1 MESTITTTSA
11 RPTLSNKAMRPRFNP
26 PVYSS
31 SSSSSFNSSGEMQY
45 VDPDSGEPFS
55 GDYHLP
61 QQPMTSS
68 QTPVAEELS
77 SEDHPDQDSQSS
89 RRAFARRRNPEP
101 EDERITTTTSD
112 MQVDTS
118 SNSSNRAATAPA
130 SLQPVDP
137 PDPPNFYHRDMD
149 FEVQLI
155 SLRNKR
161 VLMAR
166 LVEVVPR
173 GRLSLVRSLVLHDQG
188 FVEQNSIIESN
199 NGSPYALTFF

>member
-45 VDPDSGEPFS
+45 VDPDSGEPLS
-55 GDYHLP
+55 GDHHLP

-68 QTPVAEELS
+68 QTPVTEELS
-77 SEDHPDQDSQSS
+77 SEDHPDQNSQSS

-101 EDERITTTTSD
+101 EDERITARTTTSD

-118 SNSSNRAATAPA
+118 ANSSQRAATAPT
-130 SLQPVDP
+130 SLQQVDP
-137 PDPPNFYHRDMD
+137 PDPPNFYHRDMG

-173 GRLSLVRSLVLHDQG
+173 GRLSLVRWCYTIKKE
-188 FVEQNSIIESN
+188 FV
-199 NGSPYALTFF
+199 